1 MSIHLP
7 TPNHYRTQNF
17 EGTDLRGKPFIGTW
31 QHAIFRQ
38 VTTGPPSILQ
48 SFHQV
53 CAIFLAIL
61 AGFTTAYAVG
71 SFLVLFYPITVDPN
85 CNPGTD
91 PAPSLWLLGIFI
103 GIGIVIFWGVTLWK
117 GLTYTL
123 GLISFIA
130 IFIIVVTVA
139 ISTSEVAGG
148 LAISMLAIGGSI
160 AGIVGLA
167 AAIVLTQVL
176 YRHIV
181 FSILGLV
188 IGFLF
193 TVTTVDGVWLFP
205 ISILILGLGCYMGK
219 RALHSK
225 LDSRYKILQTL
236 AIIFATYGSTRFREA
251 DLTSADFSNAT
262 LRHTDFSNAILTRTR
277 WYHATF
283 HQNNLQGTYL
293 ADPKIRR
300 LVTELDGQ
308 EQNFDRL
315 DLRGVNLDH
324 ANLAGASFIGA
335 DLTNAT
341 LQGANLT
348 NAKLAQAQL
357 YGADL
362 TGAIL
367 TGAYIE
373 NWGIS
378 PETHLDAIQCD
389 YIHLRLPT
397 NDNPDP
403 YRKPD
408 NRDEV
413 FQAND
418 FTDFIAPILNT
429 LKAYRQQALP
439 QIPDAVPFKTL
450 DLYHREGIDSTAA
463 AIALQELINQNAQAQ
478 IQILTIEG
486 VDQKIR
492 IQASIAAPADPSPL
506 NTHYFQRY
514 NRLVTQPRTNLQ
526 ALFETLANQHTQL
539 RFLEARIA
547 DATDSPLSYIEVSPN
562 TDTAPRRLALQRKR
576 DRLNRAIDQQN
587 QHLDNWETELQALN
601 NQWAIEGNEASRVRL
616 QRQMTQL
623 EDQLVAGEE
632 KLTELEKQLSD
643 I

>member
-1 MSIHLP
+1 ML
-7 TPNHYRTQNF
+7 
-17 EGTDLRGKPFIGTW
+17 
-31 QHAIFRQ
+31 
-38 VTTGPPSILQ
+38 
-48 SFHQV
+48 
-53 CAIFLAIL
+53 LAIL
-61 AGFTTAYAVG
+61 AGCTTAYAVG
-71 SFLVLFYPITVDPN
+71 VFLDLFTE
-85 CNPGTD
+85 
-91 PAPSLWLLGIFI
+91 SEFKFWLLGII
-103 GIGIVIFWGVTLWK
+103 VGMGMVIFWGVTLWK

-130 IFIIVVTVA
+130 IFIVVMTVA
-139 ISTSEVAGG
+139 VAGKEIAG
-148 LAISMLAIGGSI
+148 GTAVSMLAISGSI

-167 AAIVLTQVL
+167 AAIVLTQAL
-176 YRHIV
+176 FQHIA

-188 IGFLF
+188 IGSLF
-193 TVTTVDGVWLFP
+193 SGTEARIQLFA
-205 ISILILGLGCYMGK
+205 ISIIILSLGCYMGK
-219 RALHSK
+219 CALHSK
-225 LDSRYKILQTL
+225 PDPRYKILRTL
-236 AIIFATYGSTRFREA
+236 AITFATWGSTRFRET
-251 DLTSADFSNAT
+251 DLTAADFSNAT

-277 WYHATF
+277 WHHAKF

-293 ADPKIRR
+293 AEPKIRR

-308 EQNFDRL
+308 GQNFDRL
-315 DLRGVNLDH
+315 NLRGVNLDH

-429 LKAYRQQALP
+429 LKAYRQQTLP
-439 QIPDAVPFKTL
+439 KIPDAVPFKTL

-492 IQASIAAPADPSPL
+492 IQASIATPADPSPL

-514 NRLVTQPRTNLQ
+514 NRLVTQPPTNLQ

-601 NQWAIEGNEASRVRL
+601 NQWAIEGNEAARVRL

-623 EDQLVAGEE
+623 ENQLANGEE
-632 KLTELEKQLSD
+632 KLTELEQQLND

>member
-1 MSIHLP
+1 MNFHPP

-31 QHAIFRQ
+31 QHVIFRQ
-38 VTTGPPSILQ
+38 VTTGPPPILQ

-53 CAIFLAIL
+53 CAVLLAIL
-61 AGFTTAYAVG
+61 AGFTTLYAVG
-71 SFLVLFYPITVDPN
+71 IFLDLFSESNFSF
-85 CNPGTD
+85 
-91 PAPSLWLLGIFI
+91 WLLGIGI
-103 GIGIVIFWGVTLWK
+103 GIGIVTFWGFALWK

-130 IFIIVVTVA
+130 IFMIVMTVA
-139 ISTSEVAGG
+139 IADNAQIAGATAVSA
-148 LAISMLAIGGSI
+148 LSIGGSI

-167 AAIVLTQVL
+167 AAIVLTQAFP
-176 YRHIV
+176 RHLV

-188 IGFLF
+188 IGAGFSG
-193 TVTTVDGVWLFP
+193 TEADRIWLFA

-219 RALHSK
+219 CALHSNP
-225 LDSRYKILQTL
+225 DSRYEILRTL
-236 AIIFATYGSTRFREA
+236 AITFATWGSTRFREA
-251 DLTSADFSNAT
+251 DLTAADFSNAT
-262 LRHTDFSNAILTRTR
+262 LRHTDFSNAVLTRTR
-277 WYHATF
+277 WHNTTF

-293 ADPKIRR
+293 ANPQIRR

-308 EQNFDRL
+308 GQNFDRL

-324 ANLAGASFIGA
+324 ANLAGASFIGT

-367 TGAYIE
+367 TGACIE

-389 YIHLRLPT
+389 YIYLRLPT

-408 NRDEV
+408 NRDET

-418 FTDFIAPILNT
+418 FIDFIAPILNT
-429 LKAYRQQALP
+429 LKAYRQQTLP
-439 QIPDAVPFKTL
+439 PTPDATPLKTL
-450 DLYHREGIDSTAA
+450 DLYHRKGIDPTAA
-463 AIALQELINQNAQAQ
+463 AIAFQELINQNPPAQ
-478 IQILTIEG
+478 IRILSIEG

-492 IQASIAAPADPSPL
+492 IQASIATHADPSPL

-514 NRLVTQPRTNLQ
+514 NRLMVHPHEDLQ
-526 ALFETLANQHTQL
+526 ALFETLATQHTQL
-539 RFLEARIA
+539 RLLEARIA
-547 DATDSPLSYIEVSPN
+547 DATDSPLSYVEVSP
-562 TDTAPRRLALQRKR
+562 TSDTSLRRSALQRKR
-576 DRLNRAIDQQN
+576 DRFNQAINQQN

-601 NQWAIEGNEASRVRL
+601 NQWAVEGNEAARVKL
-616 QRQMTQL
+616 QRQITQL
-623 EDQLVAGEE
+623 ENQLAAGEE
-632 KLTELEKQLSD
+632 KLAELERQLRDLQTS
-643 I
+643 